1 MQLLWNCG
9 YILVSQACRCCRFAK
24 LAQARCSFAE
34 LSKALD
40 PRKDVK
46 TDKTSIVADAIRVV
60 TQLRAE
66 NGQLKQLNKF
76 LEVHT
81 CQMRHDLDN
90 KRGRKDSRCLRSTH
104 WIIAL
109 CRSAWVQWRNKRR
122 I

>member
-1 MQLLWNCG
+1 MLTFTALR
-9 YILVSQACRCCRFAK
+9 VSR
-24 LAQARCSFAE
+24 SFAE

-76 LEVHT
+76 LEV
-81 CQMRHDLDN
+81 
-90 KRGRKDSRCLRSTH
+90 RSLVCGT
-104 WIIAL
+104 
-109 CRSAWVQWRNKRR
+109 SAMHASSA
-122 I
+122 

>member
-1 MQLLWNCG
+1 MNSSASFENCRAVPFQQHCQDTS
-9 YILVSQACRCCRFAK
+9 LPPLRPQSLEWC
-24 LAQARCSFAE
+24 CSFAE

-76 LEVHT
+76 LEVWT
-81 CQMRHDLDN
+81 TLV
-90 KRGRKDSRCLRSTH
+90 
-104 WIIAL
+104 
-109 CRSAWVQWRNKRR
+109 VQLLKP
-122 I
+122 

>member
-1 MQLLWNCG
+1 MR
-9 YILVSQACRCCRFAK
+9 LVGSHIVHVVAASPAPDLRE
-24 LAQARCSFAE
+24 LRCSFAE

-76 LEVHT
+76 LEVPAF
-81 CQMRHDLDN
+81 
-90 KRGRKDSRCLRSTH
+90 CLC
-104 WIIAL
+104 A
-109 CRSAWVQWRNKRR
+109 Q
-122 I
+122 

>member
-1 MQLLWNCG
+1 MG
-9 YILVSQACRCCRFAK
+9 Y
-24 LAQARCSFAE
+24 SFAE

-76 LEVHT
+76 LEVYAAHI
-81 CQMRHDLDN
+81 RDPHV
-90 KRGRKDSRCLRSTH
+90 RCMLVRYARERPQSGIGIT
-104 WIIAL
+104 IFT
-109 CRSAWVQWRNKRR
+109 RM
-122 I
+122 

>member
-1 MQLLWNCG
+1 MFASAAVCSNCIALLAG
-9 YILVSQACRCCRFAK
+9 SD
-24 LAQARCSFAE
+24 CSFAE

-76 LEVHT
+76 LEV
-81 CQMRHDLDN
+81 
-90 KRGRKDSRCLRSTH
+90 
-104 WIIAL
+104 
-109 CRSAWVQWRNKRR
+109 
-122 I
+122 

>member
-1 MQLLWNCG
+1 MVAAITSVRFRDCSLS
-9 YILVSQACRCCRFAK
+9 VRVCR
-24 LAQARCSFAE
+24 SFAE

-76 LEVHT
+76 LEVHSVF
-81 CQMRHDLDN
+81 L
-90 KRGRKDSRCLRSTH
+90 LF
-104 WIIAL
+104 
-109 CRSAWVQWRNKRR
+109 RNPCIFVRAC
-122 I
+122 

>member
-1 MQLLWNCG
+1 MFVG
-9 YILVSQACRCCRFAK
+9 QARRCCRFAE

-76 LEVHT
+76 LEVFT
-81 CQMRHDLDN
+81 CQTTGTTNAGERFP
-90 KRGRKDSRCLRSTH
+90 GVCVAH
-104 WIIAL
+104 WINAL
-109 CRSAWVQWRNKRR
+109 CRSAWVQWRNKKR

>member
-1 MQLLWNCG
+1 MLNSVCIAKRVHDLLSMFTVLN
-9 YILVSQACRCCRFAK
+9 IIMCR
-24 LAQARCSFAE
+24 SFAE

-76 LEVHT
+76 LEVT
-81 CQMRHDLDN
+81 A
-90 KRGRKDSRCLRSTH
+90 SRLARFVLTY
-104 WIIAL
+104 A
-109 CRSAWVQWRNKRR
+109 
-122 I
+122 

>member
-1 MQLLWNCG
+1 MSMSTPSVCPDIS
-9 YILVSQACRCCRFAK
+9 YAS
-24 LAQARCSFAE
+24 SFAE

-76 LEVHT
+76 LEVSST
-81 CQMRHDLDN
+81 YSL
-90 KRGRKDSRCLRSTH
+90 SRIS
-104 WIIAL
+104 
-109 CRSAWVQWRNKRR
+109 
-122 I
+122 

>member
-1 MQLLWNCG
+1 MYPVLN
-9 YILVSQACRCCRFAK
+9 IMMCR
-24 LAQARCSFAE
+24 SFAE

-76 LEVHT
+76 LEV
-81 CQMRHDLDN
+81 RA
-90 KRGRKDSRCLRSTH
+90 SRLFRP
-104 WIIAL
+104 
-109 CRSAWVQWRNKRR
+109 RR
-122 I
+122 IRPDICMTTLRNTATAGTYGNVVLICWLMYRSEWEQ